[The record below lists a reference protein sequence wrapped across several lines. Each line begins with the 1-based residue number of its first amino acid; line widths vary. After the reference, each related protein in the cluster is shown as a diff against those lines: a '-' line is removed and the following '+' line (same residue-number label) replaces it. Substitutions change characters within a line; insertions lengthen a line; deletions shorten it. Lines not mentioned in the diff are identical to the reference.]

1 MLIEDELL
9 PKLVVEP
16 RIDGAHVKLARRR
29 RHLGS
34 GRGADGLSGA
44 YRGSCRLVSGFGRP
58 GRETPPKTAQ
68 MPLYG
73 DFSIEG
79 A

>member
-1 MLIEDELL
+1 MC
-9 PKLVVEP
+9 
-16 RIDGAHVKLARRR
+16 GAISRRGEGKNPSLAG
-29 RHLGS
+29 RHGS

>member
-1 MLIEDELL
+1 M
-9 PKLVVEP
+9 
-16 RIDGAHVKLARRR
+16 
-29 RHLGS
+29 GS
-34 GRGADGLSGA
+34 QGRTGVRA
-44 YRGSCRLVSGFGRP
+44 RLVSGFGRP